1 MQEYIIKHSQ
11 KHNRKEAND
20 DFMYRIVSDQSI
32 AMMPDISTEEA
43 KEKVKNS
50 LGIEDKALYF
60 IGLLNHGLIVKGTFE
75 TQYL

>member
-1 MQEYIIKHSQ
+1 MIFMFRII
-11 KHNRKEAND
+11 
-20 DFMYRIVSDQSI
+20 SDQSI
-32 AMMPDISTEEA
+32 VMMPALSTEEA
-43 KEKVKNS
+43 REKVKNS

>member
-1 MQEYIIKHSQ
+1 MFRII
-11 KHNRKEAND
+11 
-20 DFMYRIVSDQSI
+20 SDQSI
-32 AMMPDISTEEA
+32 VMMPALSTEEA
-43 KEKVKNS
+43 REKVKNS

>member
-1 MQEYIIKHSQ
+1 M
-11 KHNRKEAND
+11 
-20 DFMYRIVSDQSI
+20 FRITSDQSI
-32 AMMPDISTEEA
+32 AMMPGLSTEEA

-50 LGIEDKALYF
+50 LGIEDNALYF